1 MAQEV
6 QGGDEVAPLDQLPQ
20 RTATEGILCD
30 LEARLLGE
38 KAQVDQDLMEGG
50 KKQRPLRINIQH
62 EVKMD
67 ANNFSLAMLLLTF
80 S

>member
-20 RTATEGILCD
+20 RAATEGILCD

-38 KAQVDQDLMEGG
+38 KAQVDQDLMHGG
-50 KKQRPLRINIQH
+50 KAEDI
-62 EVKMD
+62 VKMH
-67 ANNFSLAMLLLTF
+67 ANYFSLALLLLTF